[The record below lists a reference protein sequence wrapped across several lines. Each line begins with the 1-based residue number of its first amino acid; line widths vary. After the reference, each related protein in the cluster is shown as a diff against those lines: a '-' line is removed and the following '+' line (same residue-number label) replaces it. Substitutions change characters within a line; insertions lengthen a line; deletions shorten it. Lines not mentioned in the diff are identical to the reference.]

1 MQTNLTTRAAA
12 IEPRTYDAE
21 SQSAIA
27 LLATEAPIY
36 STDSATGRP
45 VLEVWRMDGMEP
57 VEQVPLLDTHDR
69 DGVECVLGSVA
80 EITIKG
86 AEVYGRIRIS
96 ATEQDTATKVGEG
109 HIRDVSAGIQP
120 IEVAVI
126 RAGQS
131 AEVAGE
137 KYQAPEDSDLRI
149 VLRWRLRE
157 VSLCPIGADP
167 RAKIRKLSEPKEN
180 SMNPKMRA
188 YLQRIGLP
196 ENASDEDAKAFYE
209 SLPELAR
216 KRADAYVV
224 EISEEE
230 EESEVES
237 EDAPMA
243 RELKQIEGE
252 DLAETKKSDSSGVS
266 TRSAR
271 KSSAKSERQR
281 VLDIQS
287 LADGVP
293 SELVRSA
300 IEDGLTKEQAA
311 MSFLKHERSQ
321 RAKAALPA
329 ERTQRGFAVHARN
342 KEEEVT
348 AETLGTALAMRSV
361 SGDRIFSSRGGYE
374 IDRNGDSTFRRFG
387 GSAQDQDR
395 RAQLLERAERLS
407 HLSLPDIVREAC
419 EIDGH
424 RTSHRTPVGDMLRTA
439 TSVSA
444 LAAIFT
450 TNFNAQFMTGY
461 VDYAD
466 STTEWCHA
474 EDVVNFMT
482 REVATIGK
490 FGFLQKHSAGQTAQD
505 LDTSDWKESYKVS
518 RYSGKFVV
526 DEMDIIND
534 RFGALDMTAPMDM
547 GLSAAALRPNL
558 VYSEILNNAAL
569 DVDGVN
575 LFHADHA
582 NYGTGAGSALSATSI
597 QTAIQ
602 SIAKQRIRNRPLN
615 LKPAYLVVPQDL
627 HYDAQVLIKSPERII
642 AAASGGT
649 LNPLL
654 GVLGVLADARLG
666 VAGVVDPRTNAV
678 VAGSATNW
686 LLVCR
691 PGDQG
696 AKTVMV
702 GYLAGT
708 GRAPKIR
715 SFILDKGQWG
725 MGWDVAFDIGVKA
738 LDYRGMYF
746 SAGA

>member
-1 MQTNLTTRAAA
+1 MPTNLTTRAAA

-21 SQSAIA
+21 TQSAVA

-57 VEQVPLLDTHDR
+57 VEQVPLLNTHDR

-80 EITIKG
+80 DIRVTGSELI
-86 AEVYGRIRIS
+86 GRIRIS

-120 IEVAVI
+120 IIVEVI
-126 RAGQS
+126 RAGQA
-131 AEVAGE
+131 AEIGGE
-137 KYQAPEDSDLRI
+137 RYQAPEDSDLRI

-167 RAKIRKLSEPKEN
+167 RAKIRSYQFLGGSK
-180 SMNPKMRA
+180 MDQKMRA

-196 ENASDEDAKAFYE
+196 ENASDEDAQAFYE

-237 EDAPMA
+237 EPAPMA
-243 RELKQIEGE
+243 REMKAVEGE
-252 DLAETKKSDSSGVS
+252 DLAETQKSDGAATSNRSRRS
-266 TRSAR
+266 SAR
-271 KSSAKSERQR
+271 GERQR

-293 SELVRSA
+293 AELVRSA
-300 IEDGLTKEQAA
+300 IELGMSKEQAA
-311 MSFLKHERSQ
+311 MSFLQHERSQ
-321 RAKAALPA
+321 RAQAPAPAA
-329 ERTQRGFAVHARN
+329 TQRGFAIHSRS
-342 KEEEVT
+342 KESDVT
-348 AETLGTALAMRSV
+348 AEVLGTALALRSV
-361 SGDRIFSSRGGYE
+361 NGDKLFSAKGGYE
-374 IDRNGDSTFRRFG
+374 IGRSGDCTFRRFAG
-387 GSAQDQDR
+387 NSASQDR
-395 RAQLLERAERLS
+395 RSQLLERAERVS
-407 HLSLPDIVREAC
+407 HLSLSEIVREAC

-424 RTSHRTPVGDMLRTA
+424 KMNRHAPVGDMLRTA
-439 TSVSA
+439 TSGSA
-444 LAAIFT
+444 LSAIFT

-474 EDVVNFMT
+474 EDVVNFMS
-482 REVATIGK
+482 RDVATIGK
-490 FGFLQKHSAGQTAQD
+490 FGFLQKHSKGQVAQD
-505 LDTSDWKESYKVS
+505 LDTSDWKESYSIS
-518 RYSGKFVV
+518 RYSGKFTV
-526 DEMDIIND
+526 DEIDIVND

-569 DVDGVN
+569 DVDGVS

-582 NYGTGAGSALSATSI
+582 NYASGGSSALDATSL
-597 QTAIQ
+597 QGAIQ
-602 SIAKQRIRNRPLN
+602 AIAKQRIRNRPLN
-615 LKPAYLVVPQDL
+615 LRPSYLVVPQDL
-627 HYDAQVLIKSPERII
+627 FFTAQVLIKSEQRII

-649 LNPLL
+649 YNPLL
-654 GVLGVLADARLG
+654 GLLGVVGDSRLG
-666 VAGVVDPRTNAV
+666 VAGVVDPRTDAT

-696 AKTVMV
+696 AKTIMV
-702 GYLAGT
+702 GYLQGT

-715 SFILDKGQWG
+715 SYILDKGQWG

-738 LDYRGMYF
+738 LDYRAMYF